1 MHLTKIFYSGAGGL
15 SVWKELI
22 KLLPSENYF
31 YISDSA
37 YCPYGPKSKDLIVK
51 RTTAISRFLIESGA
65 EVIVVACNTATAGAI
80 TELRQQF
87 DIPFV
92 GMEPAVKP
100 AAIETQTGVIGVLAT
115 QGTFNGR
122 LYIHTSEKFA
132 RKKDIKIVERVGEG
146 LVELVEQGKTETPEA
161 EALVKKYLDPMIAAG
176 ADYVVL
182 GCTHYPFLINA
193 INKVSDNKIK
203 VINPAPAVAKQTK
216 ILLDKERQS
225 NKNKKSYRRDSDEE
239 TNTISTTGSN
249 IEILKDMALKIVDE
263 ELAAGE
269 ITEQNALAFQNAI
282 FKHIN
287 I

>member
-1 MHLTKIFYSGAGGL
+1 MIGIFDSGAGGL

-80 TELRQQF
+80 TELRQRF

-115 QGTFNGR
+115 KGTFNGR
-122 LYIHTSEKFA
+122 LYINTSEKFA

-216 ILLDKERQS
+216 ILLAKERES
-225 NKNKKSYRRDSDEE
+225 VENKKNCLSYSTEKK
-239 TNTISTTGSN
+239 NVISTTGSN

-269 ITEQNALAFQNAI
+269 MTEQNASAFQNAI
-282 FKHIN
+282 FKHID

>member
-1 MHLTKIFYSGAGGL
+1 MIGIFDSGAGGL

-22 KLLPSENYF
+22 KLLPSEHYF

-51 RTTAISRFLIESGA
+51 RATAISRFLIERGA
-65 EVIVVACNTATAGAI
+65 EIIVVACNTATAGAI
-80 TELRQQF
+80 TELRQHF

-132 RKKDIKIVERVGEG
+132 RENDIKIIERVGDG
-146 LVELVEQGKTETPEA
+146 LVELVECGQTETPEA
-161 EALVKKYLDPMIAAG
+161 EALVKKYLDPMIEAG

-182 GCTHYPFLINA
+182 GCTHYPFLVNA
-193 INKVSDNKIK
+193 INRVSNNKIK

-216 ILLDKERQS
+216 ILLHRERQS
-225 NKNKKSYRRDSDEE
+225 DKNKMSCRRDSDEE
-239 TNTISTTGSN
+239 KNTISTTGSN
-249 IEILKDMALKIVDE
+249 IDILKGLALKIVGD

-269 ITEQNALAFQNAI
+269 ITEQNSLAFQNAI
-282 FKHIN
+282 FKHID

>member
-1 MHLTKIFYSGAGGL
+1 MIGIFDSGAGGL

-22 KLLPSENYF
+22 KLLPSEHYF

-51 RTTAISRFLIESGA
+51 RATAISRFLIERGA
-65 EVIVVACNTATAGAI
+65 EIIVVACNTATAGAI

-100 AAIETQTGVIGVLAT
+100 AAIETRTGVIGVLAT

-132 RKKDIKIVERVGEG
+132 RENDIKIIERVGDG
-146 LVELVEQGKTETPEA
+146 LVELVERGETETPEA
-161 EALVKKYLDPMIAAG
+161 EVLVKKYLDPMIEAG

-182 GCTHYPFLINA
+182 GCTHYPFLINT

-216 ILLDKERQS
+216 ILLHRERKS
-225 NKNKKSYRRDSDEE
+225 NKNKESCRRDSDEE
-239 TNTISTTGSN
+239 KNTVSTTGSN
-249 IEILKDMALKIVDE
+249 IDILKGMALKIVSD

-269 ITEQNALAFQNAI
+269 ITEQSAFTFQNAI
-282 FKHIN
+282 FKHID

>member
-1 MHLTKIFYSGAGGL
+1 MIGIFDSGAGGL

-65 EVIVVACNTATAGAI
+65 EIIVVACNTATAGAI

-115 QGTFNGR
+115 KGTFNGR

-216 ILLDKERQS
+216 ILLDKERES
-225 NKNKKSYRRDSDEE
+225 VENKKNHLSDSNEKK
-239 TNTISTTGSN
+239 NIISTTGSN
-249 IEILKDMALKIVDE
+249 IGILKDMALKIVDE
-263 ELAAGE
+263 ELEAGE
-269 ITEQNALAFQNAI
+269 ITGQNASAFQNAI
-282 FKHIN
+282 FKHID

>member
-1 MHLTKIFYSGAGGL
+1 MIGIFDSGAGGL

-239 TNTISTTGSN
+239 TKTISTTGSN

>member
-1 MHLTKIFYSGAGGL
+1 MIGIFDSGAGGL

>member
-1 MHLTKIFYSGAGGL
+1 MIGIFDSGAGGL

-22 KLLPSENYF
+22 KLLPSEHYF

-65 EVIVVACNTATAGAI
+65 EIIVVACNTATAGAI

>member
-1 MHLTKIFYSGAGGL
+1 MIGIFDSGAGGL

-22 KLLPSENYF
+22 KLLPSEYYF

-51 RTTAISRFLIESGA
+51 RATAISRFLIERGA
-65 EVIVVACNTATAGAI
+65 EIIVVACNTATAGAI

-115 QGTFNGR
+115 QVTFNGR

-132 RKKDIKIVERVGEG
+132 RENDIKIVERIGDG

-161 EALVKKYLDPMIAAG
+161 EALVKKYLDPMIEAG

-182 GCTHYPFLINA
+182 GCTHYPFLVNT

-216 ILLDKERQS
+216 ILLHKERLS
-225 NKNKKSYRRDSDEE
+225 NKNKNNCRRDSNEE
-239 TNTISTTGSN
+239 KNTVSTTGSN
-249 IEILKDMALKIVDE
+249 IDILKGMALKIVGD

-269 ITEQNALAFQNAI
+269 ITEQNALTFQNAI
-282 FKHIN
+282 FKHID